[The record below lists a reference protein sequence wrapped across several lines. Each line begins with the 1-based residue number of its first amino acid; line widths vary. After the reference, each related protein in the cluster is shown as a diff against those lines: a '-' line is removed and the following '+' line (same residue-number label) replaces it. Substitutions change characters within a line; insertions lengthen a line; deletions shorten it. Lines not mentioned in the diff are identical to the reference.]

1 MNKKIIIISTL
12 IISVLII
19 INLRT
24 IYGTLPGNIK
34 ISIKNNIINMYSGF
48 NDKTKIILRALEIEP
63 FALYMERYQLNNP
76 KIANL
81 NNDYNVKFLPE
92 TQNGN
97 FSLSSIKFNF
107 KLNND
112 QKSNNK
118 HGFFRPFFL
127 EIYEDNL
134 LLINYDGEVIYLPI
148 QNLLKEKNEGENLKF
163 NNLKSNLKTFRVL
176 DTLMDENKIYLS
188 YVTKNGDCFRYN
200 IASSLINLK
209 ELRFNL
215 FFKSDLC
222 AGKNLRAGAL
232 QIFKKD
238 GMKGLLA
245 TVGGEDSNNSSM
257 RPQQKE
263 SDLGKILFINL
274 ENYEKEIFSLGH
286 RTPQGLLVEEKIIL
300 ATEHGPYGGDEINQ
314 IKFGKNYGWPIAS
327 YGTPYPEKMYGKPVR
342 KFAKSHKKNS
352 FEEPIYSFVPSI
364 GIAGIIKIPEM
375 FYDQWKDNYF
385 IASLNGGSLY
395 RTKFDESFNKLI
407 YMERI
412 FVGKR
417 IRDLKFSKKHNI
429 FLLALEDWREI
440 GILKTIQ

>member
-148 QNLLKEKNEGENLKF
+148 QNLLKE
-163 NNLKSNLKTFRVL
+163 
-176 DTLMDENKIYLS
+176 
-188 YVTKNGDCFRYN
+188 
-200 IASSLINLK
+200 
-209 ELRFNL
+209 
-215 FFKSDLC
+215 
-222 AGKNLRAGAL
+222 
-232 QIFKKD
+232 
-238 GMKGLLA
+238 
-245 TVGGEDSNNSSM
+245 
-257 RPQQKE
+257 
-263 SDLGKILFINL
+263 
-274 ENYEKEIFSLGH
+274 
-286 RTPQGLLVEEKIIL
+286 
-300 ATEHGPYGGDEINQ
+300 
-314 IKFGKNYGWPIAS
+314 
-327 YGTPYPEKMYGKPVR
+327 
-342 KFAKSHKKNS
+342 
-352 FEEPIYSFVPSI
+352 
-364 GIAGIIKIPEM
+364 
-375 FYDQWKDNYF
+375 
-385 IASLNGGSLY
+385 
-395 RTKFDESFNKLI
+395 
-407 YMERI
+407 
-412 FVGKR
+412 
-417 IRDLKFSKKHNI
+417 
-429 FLLALEDWREI
+429 
-440 GILKTIQ
+440 IQTDAD